1 MSQAERF
8 KSRII
13 DVEWTPVPPQ
23 LRSPQPQSVSEAITT
38 YAWSSRVTNVVEEVQ
53 LNGTLDPRL
62 VVLKDPGSAP
72 ARSYRL
78 LQHRLFAKGDPR
90 VVVVTSAE
98 AGEGKTTCAANLALG
113 KTTCAA
119 NLALV
124 LSEETLARVLLLEA
138 NLPRPALADVFGFEP
153 ADSFMIRL
161 LEGEDAVAPY
171 PVASVNGMGLQLA
184 ALKPEPVRDR
194 RLERALLSTAI
205 RDLRNVYDY
214 IVIDAAAVLENA
226 DANSVSQCA
235 DGVVVTA
242 RAGRSRKSSLRRAL
256 EQLAPAEVLGTVL
269 IDT

>member
-13 DVEWTPVPPQ
+13 DVEWTAVPPQ
-23 LRSPQPQSVSEAITT
+23 LQSPQPQSVSEAITT

-53 LNGTLDPRL
+53 LNGTLDSRL
-62 VVLKDPGSAP
+62 AVLKDPGSAP

-78 LQHRLFAKGDPR
+78 LQHRLLAKGDPR

-98 AGEGKTTCAANLALG
+98 AGEGKTTCAANLAL
-113 KTTCAA
+113 
-119 NLALV
+119 V

-138 NLPRPALADVFGFEP
+138 NLARPALADVFGFEP

-161 LEGEDAVAPY
+161 LQGEDAVAPY
-171 PVASVNGMGLQLA
+171 PVASVNGIGLQLA
-184 ALKPEPVRDR
+184 ALQPQPAPDR
-194 RLERALLSTAI
+194 RLERSLLGTAI
-205 RDLRNVYDY
+205 RDLRNAYDY

-226 DANSVSQCA
+226 DVNSVSQWA

-242 RAGRSRKSSLRRAL
+242 RAGRSRKSLLRRAL
-256 EQLAPAEVLGTVL
+256 KQLEPAEVFGTVL

>member
-98 AGEGKTTCAANLALG
+98 AGEG